1 MLSKL
6 LLTVHSLHGKCVGI
20 LQKFFVRPGIPFL
33 GEGLL
38 LRSFFF
44 FSSVVNIE
52 EQQTTFS
59 LNLKKIA
66 HTVCTPYVAKFT
78 VEMLQYANNTMLR
91 AQSARKI
98 FV

>member
-1 MLSKL
+1 MANVLEFCKSFL
-6 LLTVHSLHGKCVGI
+6 LGQESHSWERVYSQGV
-20 LQKFFVRPGIPFL
+20 F
-33 GEGLL
+33 
-38 LRSFFF
+38 SF

-59 LNLKKIA
+59 LNLKKNA

-78 VEMLQYANNTMLR
+78 LEMLQYANNTMLR